1 MTRYRIKHVTTYRY
15 SEPVT
20 VSHNVLHLAP
30 ISTPRQHV
38 FSCTCHIEPQ
48 PSVFH
53 QRSDY
58 FGNNVHSFTVQ
69 EQHTL
74 LRVTMTSDVEVNPA
88 HTWETVSSESWEN
101 VQDLLRNSTQDAAV
115 LASEFCHESRLITL
129 KKEYGDYASASF
141 TPGRPII
148 EAALDFTQRIN
159 RDFIYDNDATSVHTT
174 VEEIFTKRR
183 GVCQD
188 FAHIGIACL
197 RSFGLAARYVSG
209 YLETEPPPGQ
219 EKLIG
224 VDASHAWL
232 SIWCSTLG
240 WVAFDPTNA
249 CLVGDR
255 HVIVAVGRDFDDVSP
270 TKGVILGG
278 GMSQVSAVVDVVR
291 QKPENN

>member
-1 MTRYRIKHVTTYRY
+1 MTRYRIQHVTTYRY

-30 ISTPRQHV
+30 ITTPRQTV
-38 FSCTCHIEPQ
+38 FSCECVVEPQ

-53 QRSDY
+53 QRTDY
-58 FGNNVHSFTVQ
+58 FGNQVHSFTVQ

-74 LRVTMTSDVEVNPA
+74 LRVTVTSEVEVNPA
-88 HTWETVSSESWEN
+88 HSYETVASENWES
-101 VQDLLRNSTQDAAV
+101 VRALLNNPTHDAA
-115 LASEFCHESRLITL
+115 LFASEFRHESRLISL
-129 KKEYGDYASASF
+129 KQQYAEYAAPSF
-141 TPGRPII
+141 TAGRPIMD
-148 EAALDFTQRIN
+148 AVLDLTKRIH
-159 RDFIYDNDATSVHTT
+159 RDFIYDSDATSVHTT
-174 VEEIFTKRR
+174 VDEVFIKRR

-188 FAHIGIACL
+188 FAHVGIACL
-197 RSFGLAARYVSG
+197 RSLGLAARYVSG

-232 SIWCSTLG
+232 SIWCSTMG
-240 WVAFDPTNA
+240 WIACDPTNA

-278 GMSQVSAVVDVVR
+278 GQSHVSAVVDVTR
-291 QKPENN
+291 LAPQ